1 MICHSVNGIATNR
14 LLAVVLQRFSAGD
27 VLLHPVSGDNVVTP
41 EEVAWCRQLVSRG
54 QDCCYIPHSTH
65 RSPQKRLI
73 LPAVSIVMKLRK
85 AASLSTSAPGL
96 YLKSKCHRFINFESS
111 LPITRNMIHKGMCFI
126 PFLSHEFPHLK
137 QAFLNQ
143 TSCCLLEL
151 QRSIQQTSPCIIS

>member
-1 MICHSVNGIATNR
+1 MALRQTGYWQLCCSGSQLGMFFCTRSLGTTSSHLRRWRGVGNWSVEARTAATYPT
-14 LLAVVLQRFSAGD
+14 AHTAA
-27 VLLHPVSGDNVVTP
+27 P
-41 EEVAWCRQLVSRG
+41 
-54 QDCCYIPHSTH
+54 
-65 RSPQKRLI
+65 KRDSF